1 MGKFQNSYD
10 NKLLLITA
18 VKLYLQALAKDQLI
32 EQDFTCDID
41 VDEQDRWLQIQG
53 VATADMT
60 ERQIREANTGTHV
73 FLDLDLTPIDAIE
86 DVHVKIYL

>member
-1 MGKFQNSYD
+1 
-10 NKLLLITA
+10 
-18 VKLYLQALAKDQLI
+18 
-32 EQDFTCDID
+32 
-41 VDEQDRWLQIQG
+41 
-53 VATADMT
+53 MT